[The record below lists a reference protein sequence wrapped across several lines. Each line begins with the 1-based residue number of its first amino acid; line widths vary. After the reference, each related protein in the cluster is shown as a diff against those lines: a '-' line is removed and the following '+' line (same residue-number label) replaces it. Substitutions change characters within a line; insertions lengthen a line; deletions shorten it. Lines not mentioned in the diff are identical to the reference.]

1 MTLHGASRLVLA
13 SLLLLVH
20 SVSFAQSEAVA
31 ENNYGQYLEKTKSGF
46 HKVFTVGY
54 SLGGTEFAD
63 AHYPSKSLFNL
74 GIRAGAG
81 FQMGI
86 GGLYQFEQIPFA
98 LSLTANYHSDF
109 DGSSSSNVEFI
120 RYPIEAV
127 AYYSGIERI
136 RIGGGVRR
144 VLSPSFIANINR
156 PPNNYTY
163 TPKTSCL
170 PSSID
175 FDNTNGL
182 IAEIG
187 YQIDS
192 KGWINLRYV
201 SEKYRIYQM
210 DLHSCMLNGAQLGVN
225 SPWNIGSEIN
235 GSHLGLN
242 VTFEF

>member
-1 MTLHGASRLVLA
+1 VIGHLASRGFLA
-13 SLLLLVH
+13 SLLLLTCTE
-20 SVSFAQSEAVA
+20 SFSQSESGS
-31 ENNYGQYLEKTKSGF
+31 ENSSPSFIEKTKGGF
-46 HKVFTVGY
+46 HRVASIGY

-63 AHYPSKSLFNL
+63 AQYPSKSIFNL
-74 GIRAGAG
+74 GIRAGSG
-81 FQMGI
+81 FQAGV

-109 DGSSSSNVEFI
+109 NGSSSSNVDFS
-120 RYPIEAV
+120 RFPIEAL
-127 AYYSGIERI
+127 AYYSGMERI
-136 RIGGGVRR
+136 RIGGGFRR
-144 VLSPSFIANINR
+144 VISPSFRANINR
-156 PPNNYTY
+156 SPNNYTY
-163 TPKTSCL
+163 TPSSSCL

-175 FDNTNGL
+175 FNNTNGL

-201 SEKYRIYQM
+201 SERYRINQRN
-210 DLHSCMLNGAQLGVN
+210 LNSCMLYGAPYGVS

-242 VTFEF
+242 FAFEF